1 MNKMLRWVTIGL
13 LMGLC
18 GLMLVCGYWYWY
30 GRFFTNKELEA
41 LAQVDQIKITVSEV
55 QGHGGE
61 AAKILSLKIIDNPQE
76 IERIVAKLRTC
87 SNHWQYESFGPPDT
101 GVLGRP
107 VPIGVTFYDKGE
119 IKTILRIGYSKD
131 MPYFLTRYQEGRYLS
146 YEEFKEIMV
155 LLGLDEQA
163 AYY

>member
-1 MNKMLRWVTIGL
+1 MNKKLALGIGILLLGVIGL
-13 LMGLC
+13 C
-18 GLMLVCGYWYWY
+18 TYWYWY
-30 GRFFTNKELEA
+30 GRFFENKELGA
-41 LAQVDQIKITVSEV
+41 LDEIDQIKIVV
-55 QGHGGE
+55 GGE
-61 AAKILSLKIIDNPQE
+61 DGGEVESVKMIDDPQD
-76 IERIVAKLRTC
+76 IERIIVKLRTY
-87 SNHWQYESFGPPDT
+87 SKHWQYESFGPPDT

-107 VPIGVTFYDKGE
+107 VPIGVTFYDGGE

-146 YEEFKEIMV
+146 YEEFKEIMA